1 MLQDNVFLRSEGD
14 RWFVRNR
21 SALDGFDAGAD
32 LPLRLMSLY
41 NMRPEC
47 VVEIGAA
54 NGFRLAEIHRH
65 SGARVIA
72 VEPSAQAIAQ
82 GKAAFP
88 SVSFV
93 RAAAH
98 SIPLRQNFDLVIVN
112 FVLHWIDRI
121 LFRVKISP
129 ARMLAA
135 TNSERRKTRLVCSAG
150 LSP

>member
-1 MLQDNVFLRSEGD
+1 MRQDNVFMRSEGD
-14 RWFVRNR
+14 RWFARNR

-41 NMRPEC
+41 NLRPES
-47 VVEIGAA
+47 VVEIGGA

-65 SGARVIA
+65 CGARVVA
-72 VEPSAQAIAQ
+72 VEPSAQAIDE

-98 SIPLRQNFDLVIVN
+98 SIPLPAKFRTGDRQFCLP
-112 FVLHWIDRI
+112 LDRP
-121 LFRVKISP
+121 RK
-129 ARMLAA
+129 LAP
-135 TNSERRKTRLVCSAG
+135 LDC
-150 LSP
+150 